1 MTKLECH
8 VTECASNAENSC
20 CRNDIKI
27 SGPCACGCEQTCC
40 ASFENKSA
48 GGAMNSRGYNTP
60 NEALQVACAAENCVY
75 NHSGEC
81 SADSIS
87 ITPCSCSTPDCK
99 SATECASFRMK

>member
-40 ASFENKSA
+40 ASFMPKPE
-48 GGAMNSRGYNTP
+48 GAQNAAYSQHP
-60 NEALQVACAAENCVY
+60 NPNMPVA
-75 NHSGEC
+75 C
-81 SADSIS
+81 SADSCVHNESGQCAAPRICVS
-87 ITPCSCSTPDCK
+87 NCAGRTGTMD
-99 SATECASFRMK
+99 ATQCASFCAQ